1 MLFQSW
7 KTKYQCSESLH
18 SQKNSV
24 FFILIFF
31 SQTITKVLLKYCAL
45 LSKIFPFYCEK
56 EKIVST
62 AALIFWF
69 WVPDWFEKK
78 KTCMALS
85 ACTSCEEQI
94 NILNCQFL
102 LSWIYFI
109 TVLSLFLSYLKLL
122 IPFVYFVFFVIAQ
135 LLLRCWTS
143 TRVIQQNNV
152 NCSWN
157 FF

>member
-78 KTCMALS
+78 KKNMHGFVGVYQLWRADQYFKLPISVILDLFHHCFVSVFILLEIVDSLCIFCIFCNSSTTTEVLDQYQGYS
-85 ACTSCEEQI
+85 A
-94 NILNCQFL
+94 
-102 LSWIYFI
+102 
-109 TVLSLFLSYLKLL
+109 K
-122 IPFVYFVFFVIAQ
+122 
-135 LLLRCWTS
+135 
-143 TRVIQQNNV
+143 
-152 NCSWN
+152 
-157 FF
+157 